1 MPDTAQQVVTEA
13 QGLLNDAPGIFYTFD
28 SLLPYLNKAYR
39 ELQDYYRLHGLK
51 TTVDV
56 AIITQVPAGDVFLAN
71 PPADMLRP
79 ISIGERT
86 PGSSDQFS
94 DMDERSWEPDESN
107 TNHLRIWTWR
117 EETIFFVGASQDR
130 EIRIRYV
137 KSLTDLT
144 GAGSIIG
151 ITNSKL
157 VLASRTASLGARY
170 IGENSTRADELDLET
185 GRALDRLIVTAIRQ
199 NQGLPARRRRT
210 RYRVPN

>member
-1 MPDTAQQVVTEA
+1 MPDTAQQVVLEA

-39 ELQDYYRLHGLK
+39 ELQDYYNLHGLK

-56 AIITQVPAGDVFLAN
+56 SSVLLVPAGTTDLLN

-79 ISIGERT
+79 IELGERT
-86 PGSSDQFS
+86 PGTQDQFS

-117 EETIFFVGASQDR
+117 EEVIHFVGATADR

-137 KSLTDLT
+137 KSLADMT
-144 GAGSIIG
+144 GAGSFVAIQ
-151 ITNSKL
+151 NSKL
-157 VLASRTASLGARY
+157 VLAARTAALGARY
-170 IGENSTRADELDLET
+170 IGENSTRADELDQET

>member
-1 MPDTAQQVVTEA
+1 MPDTAQDVMVEA
-13 QGLLNDAPGIFYTFD
+13 QGLLNDAAGIFYSLD
-28 SLLPYLNKAYR
+28 SLLPYLNRAYR
-39 ELQDYYRLHGLK
+39 ELQDYYNLHGLK
-51 TTVDV
+51 TTVTTATLV
-56 AIITQVPAGDVFLAN
+56 TVPANALSLQN
-71 PPADMLRP
+71 PPPDLLRP
-79 ISIGERT
+79 LHLAERT
-86 PGSSDQFS
+86 PGTSEQFT
-94 DMDERSWEPDESN
+94 DMDERSWEPDETP

-117 EETIFFVGASQDR
+117 EETIFFVGATADR

-137 KSLTDLT
+137 KGLSALS
-144 GAGSIIG
+144 GPGSFVG

-170 IGENSTRADELDLET
+170 IGENPTRADELDSET